1 MVYPIL
7 PANHQA
13 KANNRINQQLTRTI
27 QMNKPTL
34 ERCLRL
40 FQCGYSL
47 ITVGSNK
54 RPNYAWKK
62 AQSGPISTDEFKTR
76 YNYAGGVIKSDG
88 EEMEPTEGVGIVTG
102 YNGLEVIDVDLKVF
116 SSLPEQQEFWAELLQ
131 TITDNIDDFDKKFV
145 IYKTK
150 NQGYHILY
158 RCSINAG
165 NTKIAKLKGQTEA
178 VIESRGIGGYVFI
191 YDNQISP
198 LGYNDVKT
206 ITEKDRQI
214 LWDICRLYNYID
226 ESKPMEAEKKIA
238 TYSGSA
244 ITPWEDYNQQVSIFD
259 IIGPDF
265 EIVKKLSDKYIIR
278 RYGATSPHSG
288 YVYTNSGC
296 MYLFSTGTIYPNEK
310 LISPFAAYAIKY
322 HNADFTKA
330 AKEAY
335 NNGYGTRI
343 AEKKA
348 PVLSEHIEAIPEDA
362 QFPIDVFPPE
372 IQEYMIQCNKYLHHS
387 FDYMGSSLLWLMS
400 VIIGNT
406 MRIEVKK
413 GWHEIS
419 TVWISIIGPPGIG
432 KTPSI
437 DAMIFPLLQKNSR
450 EIKKYIQQMDRWNVY
465 SKLSKEE
472 KQNHEEVT
480 EPKKSQ
486 FIANDITLEAL
497 VDLHEES
504 KLSVGV
510 FKDEL
515 NGWFKDMNKYRAGS
529 DLEFWLSTWSGKSVA
544 FNRKMSKSTF
554 VDKPIIP
561 VLGGIQPGILHTM
574 YTEENKENGFVD
586 RMLLTFPE
594 LVVNSYNEADISQD
608 VQQWYSDTIQGLF
621 EFVRAE
627 FLAFNQHEPD
637 EVDPYIAILSQ
648 PAKKEWVRMFNEITE
663 LQNSDNE
670 NEYTK
675 SMLPKQKSYIPR
687 FAMLIHFLNTYFNYN
702 DKIEFLEISK
712 ESILNAEKISK
723 YFIAMAKKIRIE
735 SRNTRELK
743 DLAVKHKDKSQKEK
757 FFEMYVKNPN
767 LNRKQAADLLE
778 VTRQTI
784 NRWIGEMV

>member
-1 MVYPIL
+1 
-7 PANHQA
+7 
-13 KANNRINQQLTRTI
+13 
-27 QMNKPTL
+27 MNKPTL
-34 ERCLRL
+34 ERCMRL

-62 AQSGPISTDEFKTR
+62 AQTAPIPTDEFKIR
-76 YNYAGGVIKSDG
+76 YNYSGGVIKADG
-88 EEMEPTEGVGIVTG
+88 EQMEATEGVGIVTG

-116 SSLPEQQEFWAELLQ
+116 SSLPEQQEFWTELLQ

-178 VIESRGIGGYVFI
+178 VIESRGVGGYVFI
-191 YDNQISP
+191 YDNQISD
-198 LGYNDVKT
+198 LGYNDIKT

-226 ESKPMEAEKKIA
+226 ESKPMEVERKIPVFNQA
-238 TYSGSA
+238 SL
-244 ITPWEDYNQQVSIFD
+244 TPWEDYNNQVNIFD

-265 EIVKKLSDKYIIR
+265 DIVRKLSDKYIIR
-278 RYGATSPHSG
+278 RHGATSPHSG
-288 YVYTNSGC
+288 YVYKNSGC

-310 LISPFAAYAIKY
+310 LISPFAAYAIKN
-322 HNADFTKA
+322 HSGDFTKA
-330 AKEAY
+330 AREAY
-335 NNGYGTRI
+335 KAGYGTRI
-343 AEKKA
+343 AEKKP
-348 PVLSEHIEAIPEDA
+348 PVLSEHIEAVPEDA
-362 QFPIDVFPPE
+362 QFPIDIFPPE

-387 FDYMGSSLLWLMS
+387 FDYMGASLIWLMS

-437 DAMIFPLLQKNSR
+437 DAMIAPLLQKNSR
-450 EIKKYIQQMDRWNVY
+450 EIKKYIQQMERYNVY

-574 YTEENKENGFVD
+574 YTDENKENGFVD

-594 LVVNSYNEADISQD
+594 LVVNSYNEADID
-608 VQQWYSDTIQGLF
+608 PNVQQWYSDTIQGLY
-621 EFVRAE
+621 EFVRSQWVAY
-627 FLAFNQHEPD
+627 NPNEPD
-637 EVDPYIAILSQ
+637 EIDPYKAILTGS
-648 PAKKEWVRMFNEITE
+648 AKQEWVRMFNEITE

-743 DLAVKHKDKSQKEK
+743 DLAVKHKDKSHKEK
-757 FFEMYVKNPN
+757 FFEMYAKNPN